1 MLSRTRRQ
9 DGVSSLNKYR
19 IFETE
24 EFSKKLAKLDARNS
38 AYIKDKLINYIYP
51 QIRKEPHFGKN
62 IKKLKEYTPHTW
74 RYRIGK
80 FRVFYTIERNELLIL
95 MLTLDHR
102 KDAYR

>member
-1 MLSRTRRQ
+1 MQRL
-9 DGVSSLNKYR
+9 DGDSLLIDYR

-24 EFSKKLAKLDARNS
+24 EFAKKLGKLDARDS
-38 AYIKDKLINYIYP
+38 TFIRQKLSKYVYP

-62 IKKLKEYTPHTW
+62 IKKLRGYTPDTW

-80 FRVFYTIERNELLIL
+80 FRVFYTIENDKTVIL

-102 KDAYR
+102 KDAYG